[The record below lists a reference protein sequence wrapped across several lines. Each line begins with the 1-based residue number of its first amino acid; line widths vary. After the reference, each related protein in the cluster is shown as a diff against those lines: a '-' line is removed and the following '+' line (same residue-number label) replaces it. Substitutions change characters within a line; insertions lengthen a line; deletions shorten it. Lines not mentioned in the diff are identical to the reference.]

1 MLLLGGTSLA
11 QLIKRQDE
19 GGDNQSLLVENL
31 PLPPPGV
38 NCTVEMHVK
47 GIVSRDFDPFWVIYT
62 LPGPHKN
69 RLIRFCE
76 IFSFCEI
83 GTVFARKP

>member
-31 PLPPPGV
+31 PLPPGV

-47 GIVSRDFDPFWVIYT
+47 GVVSRDFDPFWVIYT